1 MRAQP
6 MPQSALQTRA
16 HGFTLIELLVTISIA
31 AVLAAIA
38 APSFSSFIAG
48 QRIKTASY
56 DVSYALTY
64 ARSEAIKRNADVVLA
79 PASGGWQNGWTVSAG
94 AVTLQQHDA
103 LTDMNVTGPTPS
115 LTYNSNGRLKVAVT
129 SFAISSISTSASP
142 RCVSID
148 LSGLPNS
155 KTGVC

>member
-6 MPQSALQTRA
+6 ISQSALQTRA

-56 DVSYALTY
+56 DISYTLTY

-94 AVTLQQHDA
+94 ATTLEQHNA
-103 LTDMNVTGPTPS
+103 LTDMAVTGPTSS
-115 LTYNSNGRLKVAVT
+115 LTYNSNGRLKADVT
-129 SFAISSISTSASP
+129 PFAISSINTSASP
-142 RCVSID
+142 RCVSIN

-155 KTGVC
+155 KAGVC

>member
-1 MRAQP
+1 MRHHP
-6 MPQSALQTRA
+6 IFPPALQTRA
-16 HGFTLIELLVTISIA
+16 LGFTLIELLVTISIA

-56 DVSYALTY
+56 DISYALTY

-79 PASGGWQNGWTVSAG
+79 PASGGWQNGWTASVG
-94 AVTLQQHDA
+94 GTILEQHDA
-103 LTDMNVTGPTPS
+103 LTDMAVTGPAPS
-115 LTYNSNGRLKVAVT
+115 LTYNSNGRLKADVT
-129 SFAISSISTSASP
+129 PFAISSTSTSAAP
-142 RCVSID
+142 RCVSIN